1 MKVLHVNCNYLT
13 TVLHQTM
20 VEHLD
25 GQGIDSVVFAPTYD
39 AGRMVIKPNS
49 NVVVSECFRKW
60 DRLWFDYKQRK
71 IVSSLEKKVDV
82 KSFDCIHAYTL
93 FTDGNC
99 AMRLAKKYGKPYV
112 VAVRDT
118 DVNSFFKL
126 MPHLRPRGVRIMKN
140 ASRVFFL
147 STTYRDLVLNR
158 YVPEGL
164 REEILAKSDI
174 VPNGIDDF
182 WFENAYE
189 ERDVSASLSR
199 FDDKQVKLVFAGRI
213 NVNKNP
219 MATLAA
225 MDILAEW
232 GYRAELTVVGGFE
245 DPALKDTLL
254 SDSRVRY
261 VPKSP
266 KQELIGYYRES
277 DVFVMPS
284 HRETF
289 GLVYAEAMSQ
299 GLPVLYTKGQGFDG
313 QFEDGEVG
321 YAIDSRDPADIAD
334 KLLMVLGDYER
345 MSRHACALFRRFEWD
360 AIVRGYAELYRT
372 IVK

>member
-126 MPHLRPRGVRIMKN
+126 MPHLRSRGVGIMKN

-213 NVNKNP
+213 NANKNP

-225 MDILAEW
+225 MDILAER

-261 VPKSP
+261 VPQSP